1 MHGATSPSPSGRSLG
16 WARSLIEAHGR
27 DLARLVRQRGLSAQE
42 GFAGVETCLCAF
54 LSLPQAQQI
63 ASQPDDTR
71 RLMSL
76 LLGAVVQTVQVR
88 GDAPSIPARA
98 GEFDP
103 HLIRLLLL
111 DPRAGVCDELNL
123 SMRKQEALRSTCPQA
138 LPEREAEHATI
149 QRWTEEFFEQ
159 NLMQARMPVL
169 VHFVASWCKP
179 CHLIEPYLEE
189 LAQQRAGSLLVVSV
203 DVEKNPSLPAR
214 YRVRA
219 LPTLLLFRGESVV
232 NSRVGASTL
241 PHLTAWL
248 DEALAG

>member
-71 RLMSL
+71 RLVSL

-88 GDAPSIPARA
+88 GDAPPIPARA

-103 HLIRLLLL
+103 RLIRMLLL
-111 DPRAGVCDELNL
+111 DPQAGICDELGL
-123 SMRKQEALRSTCPQA
+123 SEQEQEVLRATCPQD
-138 LPEREAEHATI
+138 LPRREAERATI
-149 QRWTEEFFEQ
+149 QRWTEELFEQ
-159 NLMQARMPVL
+159 NLVRAGVPVL
-169 VHFVASWCKP
+169 VHFVAPWCKP
-179 CHLIEPYLEE
+179 CHLIEPFLEE
-189 LAQQRAGSLLVVSV
+189 LAQQRAGSLLVTSV
-203 DVEKNPSLPAR
+203 DVEKNPSLPTR

-219 LPTLLLFRGESVV
+219 LPTLLLFRGERVV
-232 NSRVGASTL
+232 SSQVGASTQ

-248 DEALAG
+248 DEALVS

>member
-1 MHGATSPSPSGRSLG
+1 MHGATSPSPSGHSLG

-27 DLARLVRQRGLSAQE
+27 DLARLVHQRGLSAQE
-42 GFAGVETCLCAF
+42 GFAGVEACLCAF

-71 RLMSL
+71 RLVSL
-76 LLGAVVQTVQVR
+76 LLSTVVQTVQVR
-88 GDAPSIPARA
+88 GDAPPIPVRA

-111 DPRAGVCDELNL
+111 DPRVGVCDELGL
-123 SMRKQEALRSTCPQA
+123 SAQEQKALRSTCPQD
-138 LPEREAEHATI
+138 LPERDAEHATI
-149 QRWTEEFFEQ
+149 QHWTEELFEQ
-159 NLMQARMPVL
+159 NLARSGTPVL

-189 LAQQRAGSLLVVSV
+189 LAQQRAGSLLVASV
-203 DVEKNPSLPAR
+203 DVEKSPSLPVR

-232 NSRVGASTL
+232 SSQVGASTQ